1 MTHISFRV
9 WRLFLILLA
18 AACAPLAPKPEPV
31 ACPACPV
38 CPACPP
44 LPVKPAPETARYV
57 PQSFD
62 MLPGW
67 SAASLAPSLRAFLVG
82 CGKSATFRSVCEAAA
97 AIPPGDETAA
107 RGFFEGLF
115 TP

>member
-9 WRLFLILLA
+9 RRLSLILLV
-18 AACAPLAPKPEPV
+18 AACAPVAPKPEPV

-44 LPVKPAPETARYV
+44 VPVKPAPEAARYL
-57 PQSFD
+57 PQGFE

-67 SAASLAPSLRAFLVG
+67 SAATLAPSLRAFMAG
-82 CGKSATFRSVCEAAA
+82 CARNTTLKAACDAAA
-97 AIPPGDETAA
+97 AVPPGDEAA
-107 RGFFEGLF
+107 
-115 TP
+115 